1 MDPKQ
6 LDEYW
11 LNMVL
16 GMIGEII
23 DKGDEITGAR
33 VVDKSKRDIIYRMEL
48 WFRKKDLTIAN
59 ELKEKMQEALS
70 ADSGGS
76 GGMRSVPQFNFRAHS

>member
-11 LNMVL
+11 LNLVL
-16 GMIGEII
+16 GMIGETI

-33 VVDKSKRDIIYRMEL
+33 VVDKSKRDVIYRMEL
-48 WFRKKDLTIAN
+48 WFRKKDMTVGFPF
-59 ELKEKMQEALS
+59 S
-70 ADSGGS
+70 DDCS
-76 GGMRSVPQFNFRAHS
+76 FYHF